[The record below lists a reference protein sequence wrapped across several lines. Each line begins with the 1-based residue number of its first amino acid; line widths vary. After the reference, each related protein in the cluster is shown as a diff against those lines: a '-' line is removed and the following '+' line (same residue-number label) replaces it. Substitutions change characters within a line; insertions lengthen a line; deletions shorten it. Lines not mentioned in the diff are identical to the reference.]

1 MAPVFLMSFTS
12 LSRKQFSEVTDV
24 GVCAG
29 RPLGVQI
36 QRGLVQFSL
45 GPWQLPW
52 RPRVY
57 STHPGTTLVHPG
69 RGHGCHAGFASSRD
83 AGCPELFFGQMEE
96 EVAHGLLSPIPEVKE
111 A

>member
-1 MAPVFLMSFTS
+1 MLKAEPFQEILHQPSLGGHQPVEVSQVAPVFLMSFTS

-45 GPWQLPW
+45 GP
-52 RPRVY
+52 
-57 STHPGTTLVHPG
+57 
-69 RGHGCHAGFASSRD
+69 
-83 AGCPELFFGQMEE
+83 
-96 EVAHGLLSPIPEVKE
+96 
-111 A
+111 